1 MSKDICRYNRG
12 KDHNYTC
19 ELSHLARYGDKTYYG
34 TCGHEPCPCLL
45 SKIKSLEDYIAHLQP
60 TGICDICMTKSD
72 AERLKYKDIINKIC
86 NLCGYSYNTAY
97 SLAMDI
103 LDLVDKEINRS
114 SKNY

>member
-1 MSKDICRYNRG
+1 MNKNKCKYNRG

-19 ELSHLARYGDKTYYG
+19 ELSQDIRYDDEVYYSV
-34 TCGHEPCPCLL
+34 CKYEPCPHLL

-86 NLCGYSYNTAY
+86 DLCGNSHDTVY
-97 SLAMDI
+97 SLAIDI
-103 LDLVDKEINRS
+103 LDLVDKEIDGG
-114 SKNY
+114 K

>member
-1 MSKDICRYNRG
+1 
-12 KDHNYTC
+12 
-19 ELSHLARYGDKTYYG
+19 
-34 TCGHEPCPCLL
+34 
-45 SKIKSLEDYIAHLQP
+45 
-60 TGICDICMTKSD
+60 MTKSD

-86 NLCGYSYNTAY
+86 NLCGDSHNTAY

>member
-1 MSKDICRYNRG
+1 MVKAFMMVSSVLIK
-12 KDHNYTC
+12 
-19 ELSHLARYGDKTYYG
+19 
-34 TCGHEPCPCLL
+34 PCPCLL

-86 NLCGYSYNTAY
+86 NLYGYSYNTAY